1 MQRYREHLRN
11 ASERAVER
19 PRMGLKSLE
28 KEILVKF
35 ANALRKP
42 GSEAFLS
49 HTSPYQW
56 SDF

>member
-1 MQRYREHLRN
+1 MQRYREDLGN

-28 KEILVKF
+28 KETLVKF
-35 ANALRKP
+35 ANAFCKP
-42 GSEAFLS
+42 GSEAYFSL
-49 HTSPYQW
+49 TSPYRW